1 MDKSFECPY
10 WALTVD
16 DVYDIAKS
24 IGAEVEKLLDNYGK
38 ESVEGL
44 VPKTVKVL
52 ELLEHFAARN
62 RAVLEVAGA
71 EHELLRAFGNLHAQP
86 PPLPPRKSAAPE
98 DEEAASASSTA
109 ATGNMSWSE
118 IRVRG
123 SVLPTNRMYV
133 SVETVECLALKY
145 STLQKER
152 EIMLKLKGIVDKQR
166 DEIRAQGQEIGI
178 KTKEVEAL
186 QEQLDRFMKMNSDLR
201 HKQSIAQA
209 QVTSASE
216 TKANLEA
223 DLEERQ
229 KEIARLRKR
238 LEEEI
243 KKQESGKM
251 EEPRNGKNEI
261 DLTDKMV
268 IDLKDPNRPCFTKQ
282 EVKQILIE
290 RNELKANLFLVQEEL
305 SYYQREI
312 LNDER
317 YPGFLMEAFRSAIKR
332 QRKKIK
338 AKMLG
343 IPEEQCSSDDEQR
356 DTIFTDSGLDCTD
369 SGSSESRIQNLCGYC
384 KHHKPC
390 DPKTGSCVACELGWN
405 GTLCNQLCPAGR
417 YGENC
422 NGVCRCRGSEV
433 CNRKTGTCLHCNPGW
448 SGPRCDSP
456 CPAGSYGNL
465 CRFQCQPCYHGSCDS
480 VTGHCICDSGYQGD
494 RSAISDAGPM
504 TRMKHHVICV
514 IANLSSAIPCF
525 VLGSSTWPRVTV
537 AHHDADVTFNHSF
550 IEPPSAGWVSE
561 NSFSSFETDEEG
573 PVYCIPPKEGDGAEF
588 QEMASKCN
596 IFPDVS
602 SFNAEDVSQA
612 FPIPRTSSIAKSK
625 RPSVSFAEG
634 TKFGP
639 EERRG
644 SATEMFNILRTSK
657 MLWVTSKLSTI
668 QSNTSSLEGEEP
680 SSTEDNH
687 HYEDAE
693 MPDANLNKTD
703 PDKESKSASIGGS
716 GEAQSGRRR
725 TMSNAKRNA
734 LPHQAAENTVSVQ
747 KSNLE
752 KISTVYVTL
761 GKAVRQSKASS
772 DSSMEGPV
780 QSVLRRLGS
789 LQRQKEDSPKPSGR
803 GDNIIKPP
811 RRKLGARAGL
821 WEQALAAS
829 AAKGL
834 PKQKTQVRHS
844 NKLDCSVDSQEG
856 TEVRRPLMSTSILKN
871 TVMSSGGETREKSE
885 MENGDGAVGDQYET
899 HMECSMASNIN
910 LSDQGAPSADEKQ
923 TLTEDEGPKY
933 ENVDPRDIKCAS
945 YTTEG

>member
-71 EHELLRAFGNLHAQP
+71 EHELLRAFGNPHAQP
-86 PPLPPRKSAAPE
+86 PPPPPRKSAAPE
-98 DEEAASASSTA
+98 DEEAASASFTA
-109 ATGNMSWSE
+109 ATGNMSRSE
-118 IRVRG
+118 IRDLELKEQKWRRKAED
-123 SVLPTNRMYV
+123 LQIQLKHLREENQQLLNQV
-133 SVETVECLALKY
+133 SCSLSKED

-166 DEIRAQGQEIGI
+166 DEIRAQGQEIAI

-243 KKQESGKM
+243 NKQESGKM

-356 DTIFTDSGLDCTD
+356 ETIFTDSGLDCTD
-369 SGSSESRIQNLCGYC
+369 SGSSESRIQNLFGILFRRNSG
-384 KHHKPC
+384 KP
-390 DPKTGSCVACELGWN
+390 A
-405 GTLCNQLCPAGR
+405 
-417 YGENC
+417 
-422 NGVCRCRGSEV
+422 
-433 CNRKTGTCLHCNPGW
+433 
-448 SGPRCDSP
+448 SP
-456 CPAGSYGNL
+456 P
-465 CRFQCQPCYHGSCDS
+465 Q
-480 VTGHCICDSGYQGD
+480 
-494 RSAISDAGPM
+494 
-504 TRMKHHVICV
+504 
-514 IANLSSAIPCF
+514 
-525 VLGSSTWPRVTV
+525 
-537 AHHDADVTFNHSF
+537 
-550 IEPPSAGWVSE
+550 PSAGSWE
-561 NSFSSFETDEEG
+561 IIT
-573 PVYCIPPKEGDGAEF
+573 
-588 QEMASKCN
+588 
-596 IFPDVS
+596 
-602 SFNAEDVSQA
+602 
-612 FPIPRTSSIAKSK
+612 
-625 RPSVSFAEG
+625 
-634 TKFGP
+634 P
-639 EERRG
+639 EE
-644 SATEMFNILRTSK
+644 ATNS
-657 MLWVTSKLSTI
+657 
-668 QSNTSSLEGEEP
+668 
-680 SSTEDNH
+680 
-687 HYEDAE
+687 
-693 MPDANLNKTD
+693 
-703 PDKESKSASIGGS
+703 
-716 GEAQSGRRR
+716 
-725 TMSNAKRNA
+725 
-734 LPHQAAENTVSVQ
+734 
-747 KSNLE
+747 
-752 KISTVYVTL
+752 
-761 GKAVRQSKASS
+761 
-772 DSSMEGPV
+772 
-780 QSVLRRLGS
+780 
-789 LQRQKEDSPKPSGR
+789 
-803 GDNIIKPP
+803 
-811 RRKLGARAGL
+811 
-821 WEQALAAS
+821 
-829 AAKGL
+829 
-834 PKQKTQVRHS
+834 QKTES
-844 NKLDCSVDSQEG
+844 E
-856 TEVRRPLMSTSILKN
+856 
-871 TVMSSGGETREKSE
+871 SSK
-885 MENGDGAVGDQYET
+885 
-899 HMECSMASNIN
+899 
-910 LSDQGAPSADEKQ
+910 
-923 TLTEDEGPKY
+923 
-933 ENVDPRDIKCAS
+933 
-945 YTTEG
+945 